1 MNMEREYRRLKKG
14 EIILEGDEI
23 DSCVDAWR
31 DDPAWEPAVNIGE
44 PAPDPQYL
52 SHRQYRRPTKKIADR
67 DAEIEKLERQVK
79 SLERIIVKARREFR
93 MGGDPIEA
101 RAWLFRIDIDE
112 SKVNDE

>member
-1 MNMEREYRRLKKG
+1 MSEKISNRIFERIVRESSKK
-14 EIILEGDEI
+14 
-23 DSCVDAWR
+23 
-31 DDPAWEPAVNIGE
+31 
-44 PAPDPQYL
+44 
-52 SHRQYRRPTKKIADR
+52 

>member
-1 MNMEREYRRLKKG
+1 MSDTMTRLKSG
-14 EIILEGDEI
+14 VGDYSDQVE
-23 DSCVDAWR
+23 AT
-31 DDPAWEPAVNIGE
+31 
-44 PAPDPQYL
+44 
-52 SHRQYRRPTKKIADR
+52 RR
-67 DAEIEKLERQVK
+67 IEKLERQVK